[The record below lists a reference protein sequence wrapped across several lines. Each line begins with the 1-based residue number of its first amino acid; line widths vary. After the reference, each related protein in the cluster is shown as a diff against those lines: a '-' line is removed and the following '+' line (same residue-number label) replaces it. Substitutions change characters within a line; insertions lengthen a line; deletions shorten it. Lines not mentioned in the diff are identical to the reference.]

1 MKNSL
6 WITTAAA
13 ALVASSFAVAQDK
26 QDRMKG
32 QNAPAATQSQ
42 SGGAGMGTTGQGSQ
56 GGATTTQGGGQT
68 GAAEDSA
75 THPSKKGPKGAAEES
90 HPKKGQKTGQDQPK
104 KSGTTG
110 QGTGT
115 QERGGQG
122 TRPQAQPQSPPSGQG
137 TGTQTAPTRQGAGT
151 SSQTNVNV
159 QINPEQRTR
168 IREVILKGGHA
179 PKVTRSEV
187 NFSIRVG
194 TRVPRERIHLVPV
207 PEEIVQIVPRYR
219 GFLYFVFED
228 EIVIVDPKTLE
239 IVAVIAT

>member
-1 MKNSL
+1 MKKSL
-6 WITTAAA
+6 LITAAAA

-68 GAAEDSA
+68 GAAEEA

-122 TRPQAQPQSPPSGQG
+122 TQPQAQPQSPPSGQG

-151 SSQTNVNV
+151 GSQTNVNV

-179 PKVTRSEV
+179 PKVSRSEV

-194 TRVPRERIHLVPV
+194 TRVPRERIHLAPV

-239 IVAVIAT
+239 IVAVIAA